1 MSKKSKAIRGSR
13 TSQPTCSAV
22 PRSETF
28 FEIAAEIMDPVEW
41 VAYQMTKVPVTPG
54 MTRGEAMDLI
64 KAIVREGFQMMKRKE
79 QREAQITPPKLSL
92 KDLENSLVRHG
103 VIQADSIDDAEGYDE
118 MRTQDAVLK
127 VYEDITGMVKQNA
140 GGERTACPKETNDHT

>member
-1 MSKKSKAIRGSR
+1 MNKKPKAIRGSR
-13 TSQPTCSAV
+13 TAQPTCSAV

-64 KAIVREGFQMMKRKE
+64 RAIVREGFEMMKRKE
-79 QREAQITPPKLSL
+79 QREAQNAPPKLSL
-92 KDLENSLVRHG
+92 RDLEISLVRHG

-118 MRTQDAVLK
+118 GRTRDLVLK
-127 VYEDITGMVKQNA
+127 VYEDLTGMVKQNNTPHRSGGA
-140 GGERTACPKETNDHT
+140 GENHE